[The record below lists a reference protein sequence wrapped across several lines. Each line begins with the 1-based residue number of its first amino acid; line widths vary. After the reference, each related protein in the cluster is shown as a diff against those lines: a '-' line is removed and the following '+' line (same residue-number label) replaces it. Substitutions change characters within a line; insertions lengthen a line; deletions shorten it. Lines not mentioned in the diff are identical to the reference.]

1 MIASTRPFGQ
11 SSSNLAD
18 DAVQGAES
26 AIGSTQ
32 RMAHEALSTLS
43 DRVQEAR
50 DQASPVIN
58 RVAAKAEE
66 LARRSA
72 DAVRDRGQQFRE
84 QAYRAQDMTVGYIKD
99 EPLKSILMAAA
110 AGAAIMAIVQLLRSR
125 D

>member
-1 MIASTRPFGQ
+1 MIASTQPFGQ
-11 SSSNLAD
+11 SSNLTD
-18 DAVQGAES
+18 QPQGADS
-26 AIGSTQ
+26 VIGSTQ

-50 DQASPVIN
+50 DQASPVMN

-72 DAVRDRGQQFRE
+72 DAMRDRREQIRE
-84 QAYRAQDMTVGYIKD
+84 QAWRAQDVTVGYIKD

-110 AGAAIMAIVQLLRSR
+110 AGAAIMALVQLLRSR